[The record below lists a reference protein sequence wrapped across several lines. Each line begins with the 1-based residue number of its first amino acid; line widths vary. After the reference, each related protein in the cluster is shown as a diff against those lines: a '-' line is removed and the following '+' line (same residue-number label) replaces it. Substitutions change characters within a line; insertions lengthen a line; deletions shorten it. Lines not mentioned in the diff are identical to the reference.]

1 MNDRASAMSA
11 PPARAVAVFCGSRM
25 GDSAALQEAAR
36 AVGRGLAERGLTLV
50 YGGGRIGLMG
60 LVADAAVQAGGR
72 VIGVIPE
79 FLAQREVAHEDVSE
93 LHVTG
98 NMHSRKTLM
107 FSLADAFVTLP
118 GGLGTLDE
126 TVEIITW
133 AQLGLHSKPIFICD
147 VDGWAAPLL
156 AAFGATVAQGFTS
169 AESLDLF
176 AVVPDVP
183 ALLARLES
191 VPHAVQAADRL

>member
-1 MNDRASAMSA
+1 MNDRDLAVSA

-25 GDSAALQEAAR
+25 GDDRALQEAAI

-60 LVADAAVQAGGR
+60 LVADAAVAAGGR

-79 FLAQREVAHEDVSE
+79 FLARREVAHEGVSE
-93 LHVTG
+93 LHVTDS
-98 NMHSRKTLM
+98 MHSRKTLM
-107 FSLADAFVTLP
+107 FTLADAFVTLP

-133 AQLGLHSKPIFICD
+133 AQLGLHTKPIFICD
-147 VDGWAAPLL
+147 VKGWAAPLL
-156 AAFGATVAQGFTS
+156 AAFGASVDQGFTG
-169 AESLDLF
+169 ADSLGLF
-176 AVVPDVP
+176 DVVPDVP
-183 ALLARLES
+183 ALLARLEH